1 MGSKGKS
8 GWIGRIYA
16 IAIIAF
22 TALLASPVSHAE
34 QLSLLIN
41 GKAVHLGKL
50 DGVKFNED
58 NWGAGFQYDFDATAD
73 NWIPFVTAS
82 GFLDSNNNP
91 SYYAGGGALKRFD
104 LGSAGSG
111 YHVDL
116 GGVAFVMTRQEF
128 NDEKPF
134 FAVLPAM
141 AIGTDQLA
149 VNVSFVPK
157 VDPKTVALFFFQ
169 IKVGLGGVR

>member
-1 MGSKGKS
+1 MESKGKS
-8 GWIGRIYA
+8 GRIGRFSA
-16 IAIIAF
+16 VAIIVLTTLF
-22 TALLASPVSHAE
+22 TSPVLHAE

-41 GKAVHLGKL
+41 GKAIHLGKI
-50 DGVKFNED
+50 DGVTFNED

-82 GFLDSNNNP
+82 GFLDSNRNP

-104 LGSAGSG
+104 LGSPGSG
-111 YHVDL
+111 YHADF
-116 GGVAFVMTRQEF
+116 GGVAFLMTREGF

-141 AIGTDQLA
+141 AFGTDRLA
-149 VNVSFVPK
+149 VNISFIPK
-157 VDPKTVALFFFQ
+157 VHPKTVALFFFQ
-169 IKVGLGGVR
+169 VKVGLGDIH

>member
-1 MGSKGKS
+1 MESKDKS
-8 GWIGRIYA
+8 GWIDRVCA
-16 IAIIAF
+16 IAIIAL
-22 TALLASPVSHAE
+22 TALLVSPVSHAE

-41 GKAVHLGKL
+41 GKAIHLGKL

-82 GFLDSNNNP
+82 GFIDSNKNP
-91 SYYAGGGALKRFD
+91 SYYAGGGALKRFN
-104 LGSAGSG
+104 LGSSGGG

-116 GGVAFVMTRQEF
+116 GGIAFVMTREEF
-128 NDEKPF
+128 NNERPF

-141 AIGTDQLA
+141 AFGTDRLA
-149 VNVSFVPK
+149 VNISFIPK
-157 VDPKTVALFFFQ
+157 VDPKTVALIFFQ
-169 IKVGLGGVR
+169 IKVGLGEVR